1 MYILLALIAACA
13 LSIGVHFLLPN
24 RQLRGVALVPVI
36 ATAAA
41 AIIYTVMQWA
51 GVGEDNGWLWLASI
65 VGALVVATVIGY
77 SVTAQRRRSDAEKK
91 AALGI

>member
-13 LSIGVHFLLPN
+13 LGIGVHYLIPD
-24 RQLRGVALVPVI
+24 RKLRGVAMVPGI
-36 ATAAA
+36 ATASS

-51 GVGEDNGWLWLASI
+51 GIGEDNGWLWLASI
-65 VGALVVATVIGY
+65 VGALVIAAVAGIVI
-77 SVTAQRRRSDAEKK
+77 TASRRRSDADKR

>member
-13 LSIGVHFLLPN
+13 LGIAVHYLVPRRN
-24 RQLRGVALVPVI
+24 LRGVALVPAV

-41 AIIYTVMQWA
+41 AVIYTVMQWA
-51 GVGEDNGWLWLASI
+51 GVGEGSIWLWLASV
-65 VGALVVATVIGY
+65 VGAVVLSGVAGY
-77 SVTAQRRRSDAEKK
+77 AVTEQRRRSDAAKK

>member
-13 LSIGVHFLLPN
+13 LGIGVHYLLPH
-24 RQLRGVALVPVI
+24 RDLRGVVVVPAI
-36 ATAAA
+36 ATAAS

-51 GVGEDNGWLWLASI
+51 GVGEGSGWLWLAAI
-65 VGALVVATVIGY
+65 VGALLLAAIAGFAL
-77 SVTAQRRRSDAEKK
+77 TASRRRSDAAGR